1 MGMQIFYLEENNMK
15 TYICTKIIHAV
26 PAKMV
31 NGIPWPDGLPMPETS
46 EISEHCGSTNKVQD
60 GYIFTASK
68 DDRYP
73 EFMEKDVFEQICRS
87 TEAMNFGDALDA
99 LKQGKRVARKGW
111 NGKNM
116 SVAYQKGYP
125 DGIPCNKNTAQAWG
139 MQEGELFKCR
149 PYLQMRC
156 ADGTFQ
162 MWLASQ
168 SDILADDWYIVE

>member
-1 MGMQIFYLEENNMK
+1 MK
-15 TYICTKIIHAV
+15 TYICNKLIHAV

-31 NGIPWPDGLPMPETS
+31 NGCIWPDGLPLPEIT
-46 EISEHCGSTNKVQD
+46 EPTKVSEHCGCTCEVRIEE
-60 GYIFTASK
+60 GYIFTTSA
-68 DDRYP
+68 DDKYP
-73 EFMEKDVFEQICRS
+73 QFMTAAEFEKTCRS
-87 TEAMNFGDALDA
+87 TENMNFGDALVV

-139 MQEGELFKCR
+139 MEEGELFKCR

-168 SDILADDWYIVE
+168 SDILADDWYVVED

>member
-1 MGMQIFYLEENNMK
+1 MK
-15 TYICTKIIHAV
+15 TFICTKIINAV
-26 PAKMV
+26 QAKMV
-31 NGIPWPDGLPMPETS
+31 NGCPWPEGLPLPEFRKGKQIAEQCGCNFGAHIEDGYMYTTS
-46 EISEHCGSTNKVQD
+46 EDDTYPQFMN
-60 GYIFTASK
+60 TA
-68 DDRYP
+68 D
-73 EFMEKDVFEQICRS
+73 FEVMCRS
-87 TEAMNFGDALDA
+87 TDAMNFGDALVV
-99 LKQGKRVARKGW
+99 LKQGKRVARSGW

-125 DGIPCNKNTAQAWG
+125 EGIPCNKNTAEAWG

>member
-1 MGMQIFYLEENNMK
+1 MK
-15 TYICTKIIHAV
+15 TYICTKMIHAV

-31 NGIPWPDGLPMPETS
+31 NGIPWPDGLPMPETGKTQQPS
-46 EISEHCGSTNKVQD
+46 EYCSSTCEVCIQE
-60 GYIFTASK
+60 GYMFTTSK

-73 EFMEKDVFEQICRS
+73 QFMEKDVFEQICRS
-87 TEAMNFGDALDA
+87 AEAMNFGDALLV

>member
-1 MGMQIFYLEENNMK
+1 MEKYIGTKMIQARPMTRGAYNVYRGWTIPANENPEDEGYLVS
-15 TYICTKIIHAV
+15 YY
-26 PAKMV
+26 
-31 NGIPWPDGLPMPETS
+31 PDGYESWSP
-46 EISEHCGSTNKVQD
+46 
-60 GYIFTASK
+60 
-68 DDRYP
+68 
-73 EFMEKDVFEQICRS
+73 KDVFEAAYRK
-87 TEAMNFGDALDA
+87 TDGMNFGLAIEVA
-99 LKQGKRVARKGW
+99 KMGKRIARKGW

-125 DGIPCNKNTAQAWG
+125 DGIPCNKNTAEAWG

-168 SDILADDWYIVE
+168 SDILADDWYVVG